1 MNNGNIFFLPPSL
14 LLSLG
19 LALLALAINYFSP
32 GAAVVVAAIAAIV
45 FLKLLIDAMGR

>member
-45 FLKLLIDAMGR
+45 FMKLLIDAMGR